1 MFIIRNFT
9 SKLGSKAQI
18 GISGASKHAFVVVNG
33 KDLGTVRRFKV
44 ANAFEC
50 VKTLNA
56 LYGTELWR
64 PV

>member
-1 MFIIRNFT
+1 MLVIRHFK
-9 SKLGSKAQI
+9 SMLGSKAQI

-56 LYGTELWR
+56 LCGTEMWR
-64 PV
+64 PI